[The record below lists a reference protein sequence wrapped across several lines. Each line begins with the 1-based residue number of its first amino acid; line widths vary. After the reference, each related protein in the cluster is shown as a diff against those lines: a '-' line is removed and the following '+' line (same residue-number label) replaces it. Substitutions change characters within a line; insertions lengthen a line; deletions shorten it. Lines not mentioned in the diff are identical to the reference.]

1 MPEEFDLPYF
11 AKATKSFSLSSALVT
26 EELYLQAGTE
36 AEAFAFADFDKP
48 WGSRG
53 ESFTIDALGHEK
65 DPVGGNR
72 WKVGQ
77 ETLDFGQIGFS

>member
-1 MPEEFDLPYF
+1 MAKKFNLPYF
-11 AKATKSFSLSSALVT
+11 AKATKGFSLSSALVT
-26 EELYLQAGTE
+26 EEFDMETGTE

-48 WGSRG
+48 WGSGG
-53 ESFTIDALGHEK
+53 ESFTIGAFGHEK

-77 ETLDFGQIGFS
+77 ETLDFGQIVFS